1 MRIIMDPL
9 SHESSHLVVSMN
21 GTGERQVLI
30 GAVHAEPVC
39 QAPRHSYGSTECSLL
54 DTRPADSSL
63 PMHRTDIMHGSTLAH
78 QRRAT
83 SATAHTIIWSILPS
97 LLMPTVLLIPSC
109 HPLLWLIEK
118 TGSLRVEERNPSI
131 SEEDAALSRD
141 ATEKRRRNRPLY
153 RCCSYLVSLHHHVD
167 RHLLPSLAL
176 ETSCTANA
184 CTMGLQCEPA
194 APAHRRRDVRDRAMP

>member
-1 MRIIMDPL
+1 M
-9 SHESSHLVVSMN
+9 
-21 GTGERQVLI
+21 
-30 GAVHAEPVC
+30 
-39 QAPRHSYGSTECSLL
+39 
-54 DTRPADSSL
+54 
-63 PMHRTDIMHGSTLAH
+63 
-78 QRRAT
+78 
-83 SATAHTIIWSILPS
+83 LPS
-97 LLMPTVLLIPSC
+97 LLMPTALLIPSC

-153 RCCSYLVSLHHHVD
+153 LCCSYLVSSHHHVN
-167 RHLLPSLAL
+167 RLLLPSLAL

-194 APAHRRRDVRDRAMP
+194 APVRRRHDVRDRAMPRPTANRSDDTFEKRLNGAVAVVPFDEALRGISLALQE